1 VALDRLLDT
10 ARTGPMY
17 LRQAEIGEM
26 VVEALRYREQ
36 SMHHFE
42 LHSYVVMPNHVH
54 VLLTPLVPISKLMH
68 SLKRYTAREGNRILG
83 LTNRPFWQDESYDR
97 LVRDRR
103 EFDRIKRYIEMNPV
117 NAGLV
122 SKPEEFR
129 WSSFRAD

>member
-1 VALDRLLDT
+1 
-10 ARTGPMY
+10 
-17 LRQAEIGEM
+17 M

-36 SMHHFE
+36 SLQHFE
-42 LHSYVVMPNHVH
+42 LHSYVFMPNHVH
-54 VLLTPLVPISKLMH
+54 LLLTPLVPVSKLTH

-103 EFDRIKRYIEMNPV
+103 EFERIKLYIEMNPV